1 VYPSVQVGAA
11 FDRRRRYQGVAVS
24 NLLQVMSLM
33 AVPVVILGTIGYL
46 NERANRRPIEGARRH
61 GDAPIPVL
69 PSTPGTETVSPGR
82 EVAQGRGCPAGSAP
96 QHTDAGQPI
105 SAVTPSSMA
114 LQRPITATG
123 GRAGRFWGSS
133 SSPTAM
139 P

>member
-1 VYPSVQVGAA
+1 MT
-11 FDRRRRYQGVAVS
+11 

-46 NERANRRPIEGARRH
+46 NRRANRRPIEGARRH

-69 PSTPGTETVSPGR
+69 PPTSRTEAVTPGS
-82 EVAQGRGCPAGSAP
+82 EVPQGRRCPAGSAP
-96 QHTDAGQPI
+96 QRTDANQPI
-105 SAVTPSSMA
+105 SAVTPSAVA

-123 GRAGRFWGSS
+123 GRAERFWGSS
-133 SSPTAM
+133 SSPTAT